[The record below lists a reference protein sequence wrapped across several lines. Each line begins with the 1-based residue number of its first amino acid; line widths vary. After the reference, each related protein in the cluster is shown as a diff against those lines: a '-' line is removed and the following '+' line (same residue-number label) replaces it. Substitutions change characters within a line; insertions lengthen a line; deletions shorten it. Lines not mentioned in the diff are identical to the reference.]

1 MFSSKNGNLTTL
13 NRCVTLTGRCV
24 CAEGQ
29 PSMASVL
36 RKCYSHSF
44 SSSSFEGPVAVGL
57 EKCKQLVN
65 VRFFHPTELNF
76 T

>member
-1 MFSSKNGNLTTL
+1 M
-13 NRCVTLTGRCV
+13 

-36 RKCYSHSF
+36 RKRYSHSF
-44 SSSSFEGPVAVGL
+44 SSSSFEEPVAVGL

>member
-1 MFSSKNGNLTTL
+1 M
-13 NRCVTLTGRCV
+13 

-29 PSMASVL
+29 PSMALVL

-65 VRFFHPTELNF
+65 VHFFHPTELNF

>member
-1 MFSSKNGNLTTL
+1 MFSSKNRFLTTL
-13 NRCVTLTGRCV
+13 SHVNLTGRCV

-29 PSMASVL
+29 PSMPSVL
-36 RKCYSHSF
+36 RKCYGHSF
-44 SSSSFEGPVAVGL
+44 SSSSFEEPVAVGL

-65 VRFFHPTELNF
+65 VRVFHPTELNF